1 MCTNSMQLKYY
12 LNVLFTLKCGSK
24 SINGFNSNLLL
35 VLGTKIQIKQP
46 KDHRMLYY
54 YMRHLLFFSL
64 ELDITKDMANC
75 NVNPLIV
82 ELSIRTFILEHENTY
97 FQFIH
102 FIIIKSIYFK
112 IMYLLIFIH
121 TILNCIKCYFSENN
135 SYFT

>member
-1 MCTNSMQLKYY
+1 
-12 LNVLFTLKCGSK
+12 
-24 SINGFNSNLLL
+24 
-35 VLGTKIQIKQP
+35 
-46 KDHRMLYY
+46 MLYY

-75 NVNPLIV
+75 NANPLIV

-112 IMYLLIFIH
+112 IMYLLIFIY
-121 TILNCIKCYFSENN
+121 TILHNN
-135 SYFT
+135 T